1 MINHVHK
8 SLPQFARPWSAISA
22 RSKAP
27 SKPKG
32 EEMNEVLSLLVK
44 SDEHTDPEFVAHIP
58 IVITA
63 GHATIS
69 SALCWA
75 AYLLSL
81 HP

>member
-1 MINHVHK
+1 
-8 SLPQFARPWSAISA
+8 
-22 RSKAP
+22 
-27 SKPKG
+27 
-32 EEMNEVLSLLVK
+32 MNEVLSLLVK